1 MTERE
6 FSELIKEGIVYLDG
20 ATGTNLFRAGMPKGV
35 CPEQWILENP
45 QILIEL
51 QRQYAEAG
59 SRILYAPT
67 FTCNR
72 IKLSEYGL
80 EDKIEDMN
88 RRLVELSK
96 EAASC
101 SESVFVAGDITMTGR
116 QLAPL
121 GTLTFEELVD
131 IYKEQIKYIAEA
143 GADLLVVETMMSLQE
158 TRAAV
163 IAAKEVCSLPVMAT
177 LSFEENGRTL
187 FGTDAATAALVLEGL
202 GVCAVGVNCS
212 TGPDRMVSV
221 ISEMRRVV
229 SIPIIAKPNAGLPEL
244 DEHGETFYG
253 MSPEIFA
260 RHMETLVAA
269 GADIVGGCC
278 GTTPEYIAELKRYF
292 TEKGI
297 KPKRTS
303 ENGKKGQY
311 YICSERHTLEFER
324 DGRFIVI
331 GERINPTGKKWLQ
344 EEIRGGSFEG
354 ILRMADEQAANGADI
369 LDVNLGMSGIDE
381 KEVMLKAVSELTQ
394 AVSLPL
400 CIDSSHIDVVEAVLR
415 VYPGRTL
422 INSISLEKDKADRLM
437 PLARKYGAMFVLLP
451 LSDKGLPGS
460 LEEKHEII
468 RELVRKAKQYGLSE
482 KDIIVDGLVTTVGA
496 DSQAALRTLET
507 IRYCKEE
514 LGLPTVVGLSNIS
527 FGLPDRI
534 TVNTAFLTMAIKAG
548 LTMAIANPM
557 QEQLMKAAYATE
569 LLLGR
574 DGADVR
580 YIEAVSRME
589 ANAANRTVV
598 AAPPEKKNKPQPLQK
613 AAQDTSLNIQRP
625 EIYTDVIK
633 GNRATVTA
641 HVKQAVAAGIT
652 ADEILNTMLIPAINE
667 VGALFEK
674 QIYFLPQLINSA
686 ETMKLA
692 VEYIEPMLA
701 GKGDNESKVTVVI
714 ATVQGDIHDIG
725 KNLVVLMMK
734 NYGYR
739 VIDLGKDVSRELI
752 VETAIKENADIIGL
766 SALMTTTMMEMKRV
780 IQYAHERGCR
790 AKIIIGGAVITED
803 FALEIGAD
811 GYSHDAADA
820 VKLVERLLQ
829 KK

>member
-6 FSELIKEGIVYLDG
+6 FSELIEEGVVYLDG
-20 ATGTNLFRAGMPKGV
+20 ATGTNLFRAGMPEGV

-80 EDKIEDMN
+80 EDRIGDMN
-88 RRLVELSK
+88 RRLVGLSK
-96 EAASC
+96 EAASGRA
-101 SESVFVAGDITMTGR
+101 SVFVAGDITMTGR

-121 GTLTFEELVD
+121 GTLAFEELVD
-131 IYKEQIKYIAEA
+131 IYKEQIRYIAEA

-260 RHMETLVAA
+260 QHMETLVAA

-278 GTTPEYIAELKRYF
+278 GTTPEYIAELKKYF
-292 TEKGI
+292 TEKDI

-381 KEVMLKAVSELTQ
+381 KEVMLKAISELTQ

-400 CIDSSHIDVVEAVLR
+400 CIDSSHIDVVEAALR
-415 VYPGRTL
+415 IYPGRAL

-437 PLARKYGAMFVLLP
+437 PLVRKYGAMFVLLP
-451 LSDKGLPGS
+451 LSDKGLPES
-460 LEEKHEII
+460 LEEKHGII
-468 RELVRKAKQYGLSE
+468 RELVRKARQYGLSW

-496 DSQAALRTLET
+496 DSQAAVRTLET
-507 IRYCKEE
+507 IRYCKEQ

-534 TVNTAFLTMAIKAG
+534 TVNTAFLTMAIRAG

-574 DGADVR
+574 NGADVR
-580 YIEAVSRME
+580 YIEAVGRME
-589 ANAANRTVV
+589 ANAANHI
-598 AAPPEKKNKPQPLQK
+598 AAVPPEKQNKPQPLQK
-613 AAQDTSLNIQRP
+613 NAQDTSLNVQRP

-633 GNRATVTA
+633 GNRAAVTA

-692 VEYIEPMLA
+692 VEYIEPVLA
-701 GKGDNESKVTVVI
+701 GKGDNESRVTVVI

-766 SALMTTTMMEMKRV
+766 SALMTTTMLEMKRV

-811 GYSHDAADA
+811 GYSRDAADA

>member
-67 FTCNR
+67 FTCSR

-96 EAASC
+96 EAASG
-101 SESVFVAGDITMTGR
+101 SASVFVAGDITMTGR

-260 RHMETLVAA
+260 QHMETLVAA

-292 TEKGI
+292 NEKGI
-297 KPKRTS
+297 KPKRIS

-415 VYPGRTL
+415 VYPGRAL

-468 RELVRKAKQYGLSE
+468 RELVRKARQYGLSE

-496 DSQAALRTLET
+496 DSQAAVRTLET

-589 ANAANRTVV
+589 ANAANRAI
-598 AAPPEKKNKPQPLQK
+598 AAASPERQNKPQPLQK
-613 AAQDTSLNIQRP
+613 NVQDTSLNVQRP

-633 GNRATVTA
+633 GNRAAVTA

-752 VETAIKENADIIGL
+752 VETAIKEKADIIGL